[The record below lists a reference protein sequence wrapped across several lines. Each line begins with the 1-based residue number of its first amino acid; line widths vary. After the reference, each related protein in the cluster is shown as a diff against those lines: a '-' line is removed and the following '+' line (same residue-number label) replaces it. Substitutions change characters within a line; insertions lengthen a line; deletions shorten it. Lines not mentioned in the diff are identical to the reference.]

1 MSWIPKDPAYRME
14 ALQFHRVV
22 EEMEIWSAN
31 SDGYSFT
38 ISFFESFSAPGFH
51 GRPGYVAS
59 WRPLY
64 GDRGAIK
71 IVNRHRGQ
79 IAAGAGSNAIKTI
92 GKKPI
97 VTSGIPSFTRMRT
110 FDLARRVD

>member
-1 MSWIPKDPAYRME
+1 MWSIAMSWIPKDPAYRIE
-14 ALQFHRVV
+14 ALQFHRV

-38 ISFFESFSAPGFH
+38 ISFFESFAGAGFH
-51 GRPGYVAS
+51 ARPGYVAS

-71 IVNRHRGQ
+71 I
-79 IAAGAGSNAIKTI
+79 IGSPFK
-92 GKKPI
+92 
-97 VTSGIPSFTRMRT
+97 SFDEAEVACDAMLKHLLS
-110 FDLARRVD
+110 D

>member
-1 MSWIPKDPAYRME
+1 MWSIAMSWIPKDPAYRME

-38 ISFFESFSAPGFH
+38 ISFFESFSGPGFH
-51 GRPGYVAS
+51 GSPGYVAS

-71 IVNRHRGQ
+71 I
-79 IAAGAGSNAIKTI
+79 IGSPFK
-92 GKKPI
+92 
-97 VTSGIPSFTRMRT
+97 SFDEAEVACDAMLKHLLSDQRQG
-110 FDLARRVD
+110 